1 MILLSILITLI
12 YIVISAL
19 TILTLRS
26 RTLDIAR
33 LFSGIAFLI
42 MIITMALSL
51 EGSDIYLTIALAV
64 CIVLSVEIT
73 AFKEKQGDQKNLF
86 IIHAFTL
93 TMTLV
98 LIIMLITL

>member
-1 MILLSILITLI
+1 MLLSILIVLI
-12 YIVISAL
+12 YIVVSAA
-19 TILTLRS
+19 TILTFRS
-26 RTLDIAR
+26 KTLDIAR
-33 LFSGIAFLI
+33 LFSGLAFLI
-42 MIITMALSL
+42 MIITTSMSL
-51 EGSDIYLTIALAV
+51 DGSDIYLTIALAI

-86 IIHAFTL
+86 LIHAFTL

>member
-1 MILLSILITLI
+1 MILLSILIVLI
-12 YIVISAL
+12 YIVVSAA
-19 TILTLRS
+19 TILTFRS
-26 RTLDIAR
+26 KALDIAR
-33 LFSGIAFLI
+33 LFSGLAFLI
-42 MIITMALSL
+42 MIITTSMSL
-51 EGSDIYLTIALAV
+51 DGSDIYLTIALAI

-86 IIHAFTL
+86 LIHAFTL